1 MIFTRRQGFTL
12 IELLVVIAIIGILS
26 TIAVVA
32 LGGARAKSR
41 DAKRVADIRQIGN
54 ALELYFNNNNSYP
67 TIITPGQSLS
77 DASTVYMKAIPSN
90 PTPRIDGSCP
100 NQDYQY
106 YYITATNTYVVSAC
120 TGTAQGSFLKGP
132 VGYHTGLGLIN
143 CGGYVADRDGNS
155 YRTVQIGS
163 QCWMAENLRTKTKR
177 DGTCV
182 NTGGTPPACTSIG
195 TERDCIKG
203 PPGGSQGLETD
214 CTNGY
219 ALYTW
224 AGAMNPDTLAGSQGI
239 CPDGW
244 HVPTDPEWYTLE
256 STLANSGA
264 ACSASRND
272 PSVGSCTGAGGKL
285 KVNGDANFGG
295 LLAGDRLASSY
306 YDWGSYTNF
315 WSSTTSVVGEAYLRY
330 LTGADTTIG
339 RISLSKNYA
348 FSIRCIKN

>member
-1 MIFTRRQGFTL
+1 MNCTRRQGFTL

-54 ALELYFNNNNSYP
+54 ALELYYNNNNSYP

-77 DASTVYMKAIPSN
+77 DASTVYMKTIPSN
-90 PTPRIDGSCP
+90 PTPRIDGGCP

-106 YYITATNTYVVSAC
+106 YYITATNTYVVSSC
-120 TGTAQGSFLKGP
+120 TGTAQGSFIKGP
-132 VGYHTGLGLIN
+132 VGYHTGVGLIN

-155 YRTVQIGS
+155 YKTVQIGS

-177 DGTCV
+177 DGTCID
-182 NTGGTPPACTSIG
+182 TRGTPPACTQIG
-195 TERDCIKG
+195 AERDCIADI
-203 PPGGSQGLETD
+203 SQGAEAD

-219 ALYTW
+219 TLYTW
-224 AGAMNPDTLAGSQGI
+224 AGAMNPDTLAGAQGI

-244 HVPTDPEWYTLE
+244 HIPTDGEWYTLE
-256 STLANSGA
+256 SRLANSGA

-272 PSVGSCTGAGGKL
+272 PVVGSCTGAGGKL
-285 KVNGDANFGG
+285 KINGDANFGG
-295 LLAGDRLASSY
+295 LLAGYRDGTTY
-306 YDWGSYTNF
+306 GDWGSYANF
-315 WSSTTSVVGEAYLRY
+315 WSSTTSVVDEAYLRF
-330 LTGADTTIG
+330 LTEADTTSG
-339 RISLSKNYA
+339 RVSLSKDYA

>member
-1 MIFTRRQGFTL
+1 MNCTRRQGFTL

-54 ALELYFNNNNSYP
+54 ALELYYNNNNSYP

-77 DASTVYMKAIPSN
+77 DASTVYMKTIPSN
-90 PTPRIDGSCP
+90 PTPRIDGGCP

-106 YYITATNTYVVSAC
+106 YYITATNTYVVSSC
-120 TGTAQGSFLKGP
+120 TGTTQGSFIKGP
-132 VGYHTGLGLIN
+132 VGYHTGMGLVN

-155 YRTVQIGS
+155 YKTVQIGS

-177 DGTCV
+177 DGTCI

-195 TERDCIKG
+195 GERDCIADT
-203 PPGGSQGLETD
+203 SQGAEAD

-219 ALYTW
+219 TLYTW
-224 AGAMNPDTLAGSQGI
+224 AGAMNPDTLAGAQGI

-256 STLANSGA
+256 STLADRGA
-264 ACSASRND
+264 VCSASRD
-272 PSVGSCTGAGGKL
+272 DGFGGSCTGAGGKMKL
-285 KVNGDANFGG
+285 GGDANYSG
-295 LLAGDRLASSY
+295 LLAGARFNDGTY
-306 YDWGSYTNF
+306 YDWGLYGYF
-315 WSSTTSVVGEAYLRY
+315 WSSTTASVGEAYSRY
-330 LTGADTTIG
+330 LTDSDTTSG
-339 RISLSKNYA
+339 RVSKFKSISY
-348 FSIRCIKN
+348 SIRCIKN